1 MNRKYTTQIS
11 ALLMSAALTAASCP
25 PPAYVKAADQ
35 DLRGK
40 IGKYAYEMWNQNY
53 AGEVKFT
60 PEKDGTLKLKASGT
74 ENILLT
80 KGTEFESRIKHK
92 LFGKITASYDIDFSF
107 SDLETGNAQF
117 GIYGW
122 AESPITEYYIVEG
135 WRNWRPPGSVKEAE
149 TVEIDGALYDI
160 YITYRNT
167 MGGIQGTT
175 GYPTYW
181 SVRREN
187 RIDSA
192 FGNISGTVTVSEHF
206 KVWEKY
212 GFNPE
217 STLYNTTIAAE
228 AYRCSPFSV
237 TINGCEILTEYSEKE
252 ITKIQP
258 AETVVTDPEP
268 EITEPEDMDAPEI
281 TDVPETEPAVTEP
294 AVPEEN
300 PAVTDPA
307 VPEENP
313 AVTDP
318 TVPEEKPAVTD
329 PTAPEEN
336 PAVTDS
342 DTQEE
347 SPAVTDPSTSAEPEI
362 TDPDKPDPQS
372 AESEI
377 IPGDTDGNGTVNC
390 ADLIT
395 MKRKLLYSDGKHKI
409 TPFDLNKD
417 RKINIVDFI
426 LLKNTIMSEGR

>member
-1 MNRKYTTQIS
+1 M
-11 ALLMSAALTAASCP
+11 
-25 PPAYVKAADQ
+25 
-35 DLRGK
+35 
-40 IGKYAYEMWNQNY
+40 
-53 AGEVKFT
+53 
-60 PEKDGTLKLKASGT
+60 
-74 ENILLT
+74 
-80 KGTEFESRIKHK
+80 
-92 LFGKITASYDIDFSF
+92 
-107 SDLETGNAQF
+107 
-117 GIYGW
+117 
-122 AESPITEYYIVEG
+122 
-135 WRNWRPPGSVKEAE
+135 KEAE

-212 GFNPE
+212 GFNPD
-217 STLYNTTIAAE
+217 STLYNTAVAAE

-237 TINGCEILTEYSEKE
+237 SINGCEILTEYSEKE

-377 IPGDTDGNGTVNC
+377 IPGDTTET
-390 ADLIT
+390 AL
-395 MKRKLLYSDGKHKI
+395 
-409 TPFDLNKD
+409 
-417 RKINIVDFI
+417 
-426 LLKNTIMSEGR
+426 